1 MSVVQVDSNK
11 ELQLVAAAA
20 LLITTKYEE
29 IYPPSGREILHVLC
43 KPSSKDENVYK
54 HKDLL
59 KLESEMLTKI
69 EFQICETSPLNFL
82 YRYFI
87 VAKSNEQ
94 TKYAAQYFL
103 EAALLD
109 SKMNQYSS
117 SILAASSLYA
127 AMRSIVYDSMHN
139 S

>member
-69 EFQICETSPLNFL
+69 EF
-82 YRYFI
+82 
-87 VAKSNEQ
+87 
-94 TKYAAQYFL
+94 
-103 EAALLD
+103 
-109 SKMNQYSS
+109 
-117 SILAASSLYA
+117 
-127 AMRSIVYDSMHN
+127 
-139 S
+139 

>member
-109 SKMNQYSS
+109 SKMNKY
-117 SILAASSLYA
+117 
-127 AMRSIVYDSMHN
+127 
-139 S
+139 